1 MPEKRT
7 ILIPQGARVGHDN
20 EPLYGWK
27 ETPALCAGGLAVH
40 AANKGERW
48 RWMVTHESSGLALG
62 VIGAMTRARALANM
76 AAALALPFDWS
87 RDEASTKKALVE
99 SRGLVPA
106 LRAIG
111 ASD

>member
-7 ILIPQGARVGHDN
+7 ILIPQGQRCGSSQ
-20 EPLYGWK
+20 EPIYGWK

-62 VIGAMTRARALANM
+62 VLGAMTRARALANM
-76 AAALALPFDWS
+76 AAALDLPFDWTL
-87 RDEASTKKALVE
+87 DESQTLKAMRE
-99 SRGLVPA
+99 SRGLVDA
-106 LRAIG
+106 VRAIG